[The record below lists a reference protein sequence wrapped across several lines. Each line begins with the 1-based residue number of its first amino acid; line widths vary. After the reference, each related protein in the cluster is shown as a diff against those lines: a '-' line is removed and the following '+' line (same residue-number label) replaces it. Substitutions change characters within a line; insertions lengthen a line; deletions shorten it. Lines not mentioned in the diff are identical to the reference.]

1 LTWESKNP
9 EFRLSATAKKNRFAR
24 NPNRLAG
31 SKIDEDILCSVFP
44 LIFLAKVS
52 ERIQLRRPGFRGHD
66 TRTPAVRM
74 TTLTKRLNKLPAARR
89 KKVEERAKALI
100 AEEMSLQEL
109 RKCENSKR

>member
-1 LTWESKNP
+1 M
-9 EFRLSATAKKNRFAR
+9 
-24 NPNRLAG
+24 
-31 SKIDEDILCSVFP
+31 CSVFP

>member
-1 LTWESKNP
+1 
-9 EFRLSATAKKNRFAR
+9 
-24 NPNRLAG
+24 
-31 SKIDEDILCSVFP
+31 
-44 LIFLAKVS
+44 
-52 ERIQLRRPGFRGHD
+52 
-66 TRTPAVRM
+66 M